1 MTLRRLLLFTF
12 VCVCALPALRAHF
25 PGESSLVIARDA
37 EALELRLVI
46 SLPSASALLGG
57 EPPPPL
63 SPESFDQHRPAFL
76 AAAAKGCQL
85 LDSEGSP
92 LVPDRIL
99 ASIREG
105 HEVHLDFFFPPSVR
119 PARLRLP
126 ILASLVSGAW
136 CEVTDLRDPASAR
149 ATLSAKSAEVSFVK

>member
-1 MTLRRLLLFTF
+1 MLSRRPLLLVIACLCT
-12 VCVCALPALRAHF
+12 LPSLRAHF

-46 SLPSASALLGG
+46 SLPSASALLGA
-57 EPPPPL
+57 EPTPPL

-85 LDSEGSP
+85 LDPEGAA

-99 ASIREG
+99 ASIHEG
-105 HEVHLDFFFPPSVR
+105 HEVRIDFFFPPSVR
-119 PARLRLP
+119 PSRLRLP
-126 ILASLVSGAW
+126 ILSSLVSGAW

-149 ATLSAKSAEVSFVK
+149 ATLSAKSAELSLVK